1 MSGPAVLAL
10 APRDVVALR
19 KGREAELAD
28 VRTALVDC
36 FTTGPRAV
44 LVRGLDPAALGE
56 DAFADC
62 VLRIGSWLGTPS
74 PQSPQCERVARVE
87 HVPDDAQRRGTH
99 SDSELVAH
107 TDLHDV
113 LALACVRA
121 AQQGGD
127 SFLVSAGDLHDR
139 LVRSAPHHLP
149 ALSQGGFMG
158 TNPVL
163 RSREP
168 VSREPVPVFLPEP
181 GATRMQCCANGYFL
195 RMGAQARGQ
204 DLPEAL
210 VVALD
215 ALKAAAAELARS
227 RAFRLEPGEILL
239 WHNWSWLHG
248 RTAFVDAPDQRR
260 LLLRLWLRS
269 AIVPRD
275 ARLADLARRIDAD
288 HELTHQLGLR
298 VA

>member
-1 MSGPAVLAL
+1 MLTL
-10 APRDVVALR
+10 APRDVAALR
-19 KGREAELAD
+19 EGREADLATL
-28 VRTALVDC
+28 RATMVDC
-36 FTTGPRAV
+36 FTSGPRAV

-56 DAFADC
+56 DAFGTAL
-62 VLRIGSWLGTPS
+62 LRIGGWLGTPS
-74 PQSPQCERVARVE
+74 AQSPQGERVARVE
-87 HVPDDAQRRGTH
+87 HVPGDLQKRGTH

-121 AQQGGD
+121 AAEGGD
-127 SFLVSAGDLHDR
+127 SFLISATDLHDR
-139 LVRSAPHHLP
+139 IARQSPQHLG
-149 ALSQGGFMG
+149 ALYQGGFMG

-163 RSREP
+163 RSRQP
-168 VSREPVPVFLPEP
+168 VSREPVPVFMPEP
-181 GATRMQCCANGYFL
+181 GGTRMQCCANGYFL
-195 RMGAQARGQ
+195 RMGALACGQ

-210 VVALD
+210 LAALD
-215 ALKAAAAELARS
+215 AMKVAAAELAER
-227 RAFRLEPGEILL
+227 RTFRLEPGEILL

-248 RTAFVDAPDQRR
+248 RTAFTDAPDHRR

-269 AIVPRD
+269 SIMPRD

-298 VA
+298 AA